1 MNLKKYLTNLILNPY
16 WQLNG
21 AQHSCECLFTNGSEI
36 RFAFLWAIFFFA
48 PLDVRFTFPIF
59 RFVFRMWLCTCA
71 PGGCMP
77 LFQNDWTEPLK
88 DRKSLPRS
96 DTKEACE
103 RVHWFWT
110 VARAWKEWWLEFE
123 LRRAKMPHKL
133 VGLMKC
139 LLLSQYGNRLRF
151 WIFDLGNFFK
161 SESTWPYCYKLLYFF
176 LFTFLTALD

>member
-1 MNLKKYLTNLILNPY
+1 MNLKKYLTNLNLNPY

-36 RFAFLWAIFFFA
+36 RFAFLWAIFFLLLSMFA
-48 PLDVRFTFPIF
+48 SLFRYFDSFSECGCVRVPLAAACRFSKYD
-59 RFVFRMWLCTCA
+59 CT
-71 PGGCMP
+71 
-77 LFQNDWTEPLK
+77 NPLK

-96 DTKEACE
+96 DTKEVCE
-103 RVHWFWT
+103 RVQWFWT

-151 WIFDLGNFFK
+151 WIFDSG
-161 SESTWPYCYKLLYFF
+161 YF
-176 LFTFLTALD
+176 L